1 MKVKNRITR
10 KNKFKNK
17 SNKQKRITK
26 KKNKMTGMQIAN
38 KQIKMIISKNKSKK
52 VKMIGMVMIESHK
65 QMDKRKNNINS
76 KIRQMIGTRNR
87 TNHKK
92 EVEKTSNKKNHN
104 KY

>member
-1 MKVKNRITR
+1 
-10 KNKFKNK
+10 
-17 SNKQKRITK
+17 
-26 KKNKMTGMQIAN
+26 
-38 KQIKMIISKNKSKK
+38 
-52 VKMIGMVMIESHK
+52 MIGMVMIESHK